1 MPMKIIL
8 RADVDNLG
16 VLGDEIA
23 VKPGYARN
31 YLIPQGLAMLAS
43 ESNRKQFELE
53 RKKLQA
59 KADAARGGAE
69 SLAAQIN
76 GAKVVIEVRVGEGD
90 KLYGSVTAGNI
101 AEALAAQG
109 IELDKRKIQLDQP
122 IRATG
127 DYAIDVR
134 LHPQVHAELKV
145 SVVRLGQTEEAQAA
159 EAASEEAPAETE
171 AQASAE

>member
-16 VLGDEIA
+16 TLGDEVA

-31 YLIPQGLAMLAS
+31 FLIPQGLAMPATAA
-43 ESNRKQFELE
+43 NRKQFELE
-53 RKKLQA
+53 SKKLQA

-69 SLAAQIN
+69 ALASKIN

-109 IELDKRKIQLDQP
+109 IELDKRKIVLEQP

-127 DYAIDVR
+127 EYVIEVR
-134 LHPQVHAELKV
+134 LHPQVRAEMNV
-145 SVVRLGQTEEAQAA
+145 SVVRLGQVEEALAEATPATEAA
-159 EAASEEAPAETE
+159 EPAAE
-171 AQASAE
+171 

>member
-16 VLGDEIA
+16 VLGDEVA

-31 YLIPQGLAMLAS
+31 YLIPQGLAMPATA
-43 ESNRKQFELE
+43 SNRKQFELE
-53 RKKLQA
+53 SKKLQA

-69 SLAAQIN
+69 ALAAKVN

-109 IELDKRKIQLDQP
+109 VELDKRKIQLDQP
-122 IRATG
+122 IRSTG
-127 DYAIDVR
+127 DYTLTVR

-145 SVVRLGQTEEAQAA
+145 SVIRLGQVEEVTA
-159 EAASEEAPAETE
+159 EAAPAAEPE
-171 AQASAE
+171 AQEQGAAE

>member
-16 VLGDEIA
+16 ALGDEVA

-31 YLIPQGLAMLAS
+31 YLIPQGLAMPAT

-53 RKKLQA
+53 SKKLQA

-69 SLAAQIN
+69 ALAAKIN

-101 AEALAAQG
+101 ADVLAAQG

-122 IRATG
+122 IRSTG
-127 DYAIDVR
+127 EYTIDVR
-134 LHPQVHAELKV
+134 LHPQVRAELNV
-145 SVVRLGQTEEAQAA
+145 SVVRLGHAEEVQAATVPAAEPEAQAQSAA
-159 EAASEEAPAETE
+159 E
-171 AQASAE
+171 